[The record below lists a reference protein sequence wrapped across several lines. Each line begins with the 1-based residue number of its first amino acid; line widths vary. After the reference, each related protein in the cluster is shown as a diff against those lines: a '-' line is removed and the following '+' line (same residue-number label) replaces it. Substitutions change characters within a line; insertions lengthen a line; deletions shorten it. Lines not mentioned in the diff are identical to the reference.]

1 MLWPLTDHLG
11 TVRDWLNN
19 SATNVDHVEYD
30 SFGKRLDTP
39 AIDAA
44 FGWTGR
50 YRDSLTGLQY
60 NNARWYDP
68 AIGRWLS
75 EDFIWDGTNKYSYVG
90 NMPTAYV
97 DPSGLETTAPT
108 AGGQQNSKS
117 KPSRQYDLM
126 REFGTNQR
134 GSAFAKDVRPILETT
149 GEVIAETNPISGTL
163 LSECRIIFGYDPLR
177 DQEVNDAQR
186 GREALMII
194 GTTAIG
200 AIISRMRLG
209 GEILSVEDATAKAAR
224 LRSVPL
230 AKQLRHTPAEQRF
243 LLGEAMGNQVGSGKV
258 AHHIIPIEAISKHRE
273 LIERAAKGGF
283 DINGCNNGILLRPG
297 IDHIGNHRQYNK
309 EVLEYLGRI
318 QKQIGQLTD
327 REIAGLIQETADAL
341 RKAIEKKKY
350 GPWG

>member
-1 MLWPLTDHLG
+1 MEINRVEYPYDADDHLIGRKMFSGGSSTPNVQRVFAYSTARSPCNSIGRQREHHDVDVTHRYLGGPAVDQLLADEDVNSVTSRGTVLWPLTDHLG
-11 TVRDWLNN
+11 TVRDWLD

-30 SFGKRLDTP
+30 SFGKRMDTT

-44 FGWTGR
+44 FSWTGR

-68 AIGRWLS
+68 AVGGWLS
-75 EDFIWDGTNKYSYVG
+75 EDIIWDGANKYSYVG

-186 GREALMII
+186 GREKALMII

-200 AIISRMRLG
+200 AIISRM
-209 GEILSVEDATAKAAR
+209 
-224 LRSVPL
+224 
-230 AKQLRHTPAEQRF
+230 
-243 LLGEAMGNQVGSGKV
+243 
-258 AHHIIPIEAISKHRE
+258 
-273 LIERAAKGGF
+273 
-283 DINGCNNGILLRPG
+283 
-297 IDHIGNHRQYNK
+297 
-309 EVLEYLGRI
+309 LGRRDS
-318 QKQIGQLTD
+318 IG
-327 REIAGLIQETADAL
+327 
-341 RKAIEKKKY
+341 KKTQPQRLLVCEVF
-350 GPWG
+350 PWQNN